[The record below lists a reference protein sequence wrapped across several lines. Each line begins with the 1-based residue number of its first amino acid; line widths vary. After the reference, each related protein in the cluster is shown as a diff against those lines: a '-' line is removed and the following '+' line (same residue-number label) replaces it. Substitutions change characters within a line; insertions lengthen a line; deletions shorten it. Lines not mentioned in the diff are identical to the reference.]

1 MRHPGVAEQIEID
14 FRLMR
19 MVADFLDKIPAFKF
33 LHLRHSMDQFSHTLA
48 SQTRLDVEGAH
59 LLLLNRNFK
68 NWRNIRFPQPI
79 FLSEAVLIESFEEGV
94 IISDYIAR
102 YSAWKEQK
110 SCSMCGDWAGG
121 YIHLHDFIK
130 VGSQS
135 IHMCVVVHMDAVRQL
150 DVWQRRMGA
159 VERNIGTLSPSSS
172 PLSPA
177 HV

>member
-1 MRHPGVAEQIEID
+1 MSSVHAALVAGLQVHSAVLRGRRVAVKVRHPGVAEQIEID

-19 MVADFLDKIPAFKF
+19 MVADFFDKIPAFGF

-68 NWRNIRFPQPI
+68 NWRNICFPQPV
-79 FLSEAVLIESFEEGV
+79 FLSEAVLIESFEEGI

-110 SCSMCGDWAGG
+110 SCSICGHWTGG

-130 VGSQS
+130 VRPPQGGSC
-135 IHMCVVVHMDAVRQL
+135 IAC
-150 DVWQRRMGA
+150 
-159 VERNIGTLSPSSS
+159 I
-172 PLSPA
+172 
-177 HV
+177 